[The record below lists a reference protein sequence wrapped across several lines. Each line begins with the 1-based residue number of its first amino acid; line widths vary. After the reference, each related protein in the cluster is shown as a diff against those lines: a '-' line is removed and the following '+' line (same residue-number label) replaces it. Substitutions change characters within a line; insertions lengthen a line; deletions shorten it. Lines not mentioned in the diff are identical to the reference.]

1 MLGLRRQYLGRDYKK
16 VGEETAVHL
25 APSLAGMAGA
35 MAVTTT
41 PSSSQTVPF
50 T

>member
-1 MLGLRRQYLGRDYKK
+1 MSRQGLEKA
-16 VGEETAVHL
+16 EEDTAVHL

-41 PSSSQTVPF
+41 PSSSQMVPF